1 MIPWSFFMGRAPK
14 TFMSFDDSHV
24 VGASG
29 SEAASEGGS
38 GGEGTFHENGSG
50 EEDSGLSVR
59 DMLA

>member
-1 MIPWSFFMGRAPK
+1 MGRAPK